1 MRLAWIISL
10 LIIIVQCNA
19 NNNDKPKPKSN
30 ENNEIDNTFPNLSN
44 DTDPLSQDTSLHTS
58 ENDPVASDLE
68 ETENAEQS
76 TDEQTK
82 EELQNDQHD
91 EGL

>member
-19 NNNDKPKPKSN
+19 NNNDKPKSN
-30 ENNEIDNTFPNLSN
+30 ENNEIDNTFTNLSN
-44 DTDPLSQDTSLHTS
+44 NTDPLSLDPSLHTS
-58 ENDPVASDLE
+58 ENDPLASHLE
-68 ETENAEQS
+68 ETENAEQN
-76 TDEQTK
+76 TDEKTK
-82 EELQNDQHD
+82 EELQNHQHD

>member
-30 ENNEIDNTFPNLSN
+30 ENNKIDNTFPNLSN
-44 DTDPLSQDTSLHTS
+44 HTDPLSQDTSLHTS
-58 ENDPVASDLE
+58 ENDPVVSDLE

-76 TDEQTK
+76 TDEKTQ

>member
-19 NNNDKPKPKSN
+19 NNDDKPNSN

-44 DTDPLSQDTSLHTS
+44 NTDPLSQDTSLHTL
-58 ENDPVASDLE
+58 ENDPLASHLE
-68 ETENAEQS
+68 ETENAEED
-76 TDEQTK
+76 TDEKTK
-82 EELQNDQHD
+82 QEQQNNQHD
-91 EGL
+91 EG

>member
-19 NNNDKPKPKSN
+19 NNDDKPNSN

-44 DTDPLSQDTSLHTS
+44 NTDLLSLDPNSHTL
-58 ENDPVASDLE
+58 ENDPLASHLE
-68 ETENAEQS
+68 ETENAEQD
-76 TDEQTK
+76 TDEETK
-82 EELQNDQHD
+82 QEQQNNKHD
-91 EGL
+91 EG

>member
-19 NNNDKPKPKSN
+19 NNNDKPNSN

-44 DTDPLSQDTSLHTS
+44 NTDPLSIDTSLHTS
-58 ENDPVASDLE
+58 ENDQLASHLE
-68 ETENAEQS
+68 ETENAEQN
-76 TDEQTK
+76 TDEKTK
-82 EELQNDQHD
+82 EELQNNQHD